1 MINNYVSL
9 ILSLIDNLFIS
20 PPELGW
26 RFKGAHGC
34 AEGLKMVYIE
44 ILSDSRNYSRTF
56 QGGFLK
62 FHPGIMFLHY

>member
-20 PPELGW
+20 PTELGW

-34 AEGLKMVYIE
+34 TEGLKMVYIE

-56 QGGFLK
+56 QDF
-62 FHPGIMFLHY
+62 

>member
-20 PPELGW
+20 PTELGL

-34 AEGLKMVYIE
+34 TEGLKMVYIE

-56 QGGFLK
+56 
-62 FHPGIMFLHY
+62 